1 MDNFGKLLSKLIEA
15 AEFVSLDGS
24 KKKKFVLAELEKKL
38 ESNPNKEILLTIA
51 DTTIDSII
59 NASLGK
65 LDINKDNIANIQ
77 VIVKSKLN
85 DVKELND
92 VFQIVVSEL
101 DKIKKLP
108 GSEKKNIALKIIK
121 DWISENRPELK
132 DAIDLIDFS
141 IESTVKISHQLKKK
155 CCKK

>member
-1 MDNFGKLLSKLIEA
+1 MDNFGRLLSKLIEA

-24 KKKKFVLAELEKKL
+24 KKKKYVLTELEKKL
-38 ESNPNKEILLTIA
+38 EGNPNKDVLLTIA

-65 LDINKDNIANIQ
+65 LNINKDNLANIQ
-77 VIVKSKLN
+77 AIIKSKLN
-85 DVKELND
+85 DIKELND

-101 DKIKKLP
+101 DKIKKLS
-108 GSEKKNIALKIIK
+108 GSDKKNIALKIIK
-121 DWISENRPELK
+121 DWISENRPDLK